1 MMMKM
6 TRRHLRDLILE
17 VIDEGVDQPHVQSA
31 GVIIIDGD
39 SVLSLRAYQNWDFP
53 KGRVEAGE
61 TLLDA
66 AVRETEEE
74 TTLVAGEDYT
84 LTGDQAPSITYSTGM
99 KTKTATYFIATRASD
114 KEPPTPLPVSYELDP
129 PRPEND
135 EWQWVP
141 LAQLD
146 NKDPEVGVVMPRRL
160 APVIEY
166 VLSSPTQDDDDII
179 PSMTP
184 EERALMVINFARQQ
198 GYTPREGMVGEIAD
212 IISAQYEDYDSVMN
226 LFDVLADQEYLWDVE
241 GDLLSEMRGYSRSE
255 WTVIQALREMSDHR
269 GLPVTHEV
277 PADAIESVFRD
288 RAVIGDGGIFFTLGH
303 LKSQQFVTGEG
314 YMIHGYIP
322 HGDIHANMIHPDMR
336 FTPQD
341 DEHES
346 AWGVMLSE
354 ARKRREGFYGLEIS
368 TNYERWP
375 MFWWQAV
382 IDNTSGEVE
391 WDGGVP

>member
-1 MMMKM
+1 MMKM
-6 TRRHLRDLILE
+6 TRRLLRDLILE
-17 VIDEGVDQPHVQSA
+17 VITEAAESTTTQSA

-39 SVLSLRAYQNWDFP
+39 RVLSLRAYENWDFP

-61 TLLDA
+61 SLLDA

-74 TTLVAGEDYT
+74 TTLVSGEDYT
-84 LTGDQAPSITYSTGM
+84 LTGDQAPSITYGTG
-99 KTKTATYFIATRASD
+99 KRVKTATYFIATRKGN
-114 KEPPTPLPVSYELDP
+114 KEPFLPVSDELG
-129 PRPEND
+129 RPEND
-135 EWQWVP
+135 EWRWVP
-141 LAQLD
+141 LALLD
-146 NKDPEVGVVMPRRL
+146 NKDSELGVVMSSRL
-160 APVIEY
+160 SPVINY
-166 VLSSPTQDDDDII
+166 ILKSSETQG
-179 PSMTP
+179 
-184 EERALMVINFARQQ
+184 A
-198 GYTPREGMVGEIAD
+198 EGA
-212 IISAQYEDYDSVMN
+212 
-226 LFDVLADQEYLWDVE
+226 
-241 GDLLSEMRGYSRSE
+241 
-255 WTVIQALREMSDHR
+255 VIQALREMSGPH

-277 PADAIESVFRD
+277 PAASMESVFRD
-288 RAVIGDGGIFFTLGH
+288 RAVRGYPGIFFTLGH

-322 HGDIHANMIHPDMR
+322 HRDIHANMIHPDMR

-368 TNYERWP
+368 TNYEW
-375 MFWWQAV
+375 WTISQWQAV